1 MKTLLVLR
9 HAKSSWS
16 NQNLSDFERPLNEKG
31 RYDAPRMGRWIKHQ
45 DMTPELIIS
54 SAAERALTTAEL
66 VALASGYDE
75 ELKVTRQFYLA
86 SPGTYIQALRSL
98 ADNYERVMVVGH
110 NPGMEDLVEALT
122 GLTTGMPTAA
132 VACIELPITSWAA
145 LKDDESGT
153 LRDHWVPRELPANFR

>member
-1 MKTLLVLR
+1 MKTLLILR

-16 NQNLSDFERPLNEKG
+16 NQNLSDFERPLNERG
-31 RYDAPRMGRWIKHQ
+31 RHDAPRMGRWIKHQ
-45 DMTPELIIS
+45 NLTPELIIS

-66 VALASGYDE
+66 VALASGYDD

-86 SPGTYIQALRSL
+86 SPGAYIGALRRL
-98 ADNYERVMVVGH
+98 PDGYTRVMVVGH

-122 GLTTGMPTAA
+122 GQSTGMPTAA

-145 LKDDESGT
+145 LTDDESGT
-153 LRDHWVPRELPANFR
+153 LFHYWVPRELPTHFC

>member
-16 NQNLSDFERPLNEKG
+16 NQNMSDFERPLNG
-31 RYDAPRMGRWIKHQ
+31 RGRQDAPRMGRWIKQQ
-45 DMTPELIIS
+45 DMTPELIVT

-66 VALASGYDE
+66 VALDSGYDA
-75 ELKVTRQFYLA
+75 ELRVTRQFYLA
-86 SPGTYIQALRSL
+86 SPGAYIAALRTLDDS
-98 ADNYERVMVVGH
+98 YTRVMVVGH

-122 GLTTGMPTAA
+122 GLATGMPTAA

-145 LKDDESGT
+145 LKPDESGR
-153 LRDHWVPRELPANFR
+153 LRHHWVPRELPAHFR

>member
-9 HAKSSWS
+9 HAKSSWANRS
-16 NQNLSDFERPLNEKG
+16 LSDFDRPLNERG
-31 RYDAPRMGRWIKHQ
+31 RHDAPRMGRWLKHQ
-45 DMTPELIIS
+45 DLTPELIIS

-75 ELKVTRQFYLA
+75 ELAVTRRLYLA
-86 SPGTYIQALRSL
+86 SSGTYIAALREV
-98 ADNYERVMVVGH
+98 ADSYSRVMVVGH

-132 VACIELPITSWAA
+132 VAYIELSLTAWAA
-145 LKDDESGT
+145 LTDDESGA
-153 LRDHWVPRELPANFR
+153 LRHHWVPRELPNSFR